1 LGSSPTVC
9 SVHLL
14 DKAHHQTQP
23 VNAAMVKG
31 SEGGRHRGVAREK
44 LGEDKRNVK
53 GEWSSHQHLRWALRT
68 HLGYTNLNWTNLIL
82 PT

>member
-1 LGSSPTVC
+1 VFKKNSRILLPLMHPTASILSMVVGSSPTVC

-53 GEWSSHQHLRWALRT
+53 GE
-68 HLGYTNLNWTNLIL
+68 
-82 PT
+82 